1 MILPG
6 GGGGGAGGVLRGYD
20 RKAVRG
26 EDRDVG
32 E

>member
-1 MILPG
+1 MILP